1 MNRRA
6 GRPQGGPRGSTEQA
20 NALAEFLLALTAGST
35 VRELAARYHVGKT
48 LWGEYRAGLK
58 IIPLELLNRLVRDHT
73 PDEDTHRAR
82 LATAAHLHAAATAAQ
97 VPAPMPEAAAGAEGG
112 RSAPAGVAE
121 AAGDL
126 HEAAVGDPPV
136 GVAGGPLVAVGA
148 RRRRWSRPL
157 LLAAGGTALTLLTA
171 LVVLLVR
178 GPPRE
183 DAVFAVGPAGVGVFR
198 WDGTDAAGWTR
209 IGDEA
214 KRLYLGP
221 AGLFATRSD
230 DRLYRYEG
238 EPGRWSLISEPGREF
253 AISGEHVFRLAAD
266 GGSVAAWD
274 GEGTAWTTIGGPAA
288 RLYGGDPGLFATEPG
303 TGFIYRY
310 TGRPFAWKRIG
321 SAGSS
326 FALTGEDLYGLT
338 PDRTLVNRW
347 QPDDRTEPWPIWA
360 YAAGEAA
367 ELWGGRAGLFSTDPS
382 RSRLRVLA
390 DADNGVADQTWRD
403 IGPSGAE
410 VAVGRRAVYVLNG
423 NRSRIL
429 RWSGGAW
436 QDIGGPAQT
445 LAAG

>member
-20 NALAEFLLALTAGST
+20 NALAEFLQALTAGST

-73 PDEDTHRAR
+73 PDEHTHRTR
-82 LATAAHLHAAATAAQ
+82 LATAAQLHAAATAAQ
-97 VPAPMPEAAAGAEGG
+97 RPAPEAVAGAAGGG
-112 RSAPAGVAE
+112 PAPAGVAE
-121 AAGDL
+121 AA
-126 HEAAVGDPPV
+126 VGDPPV
-136 GVAGGPLVAVGA
+136 AAVGGPPVAMGA
-148 RRRRWSRPL
+148 RRRWSRPL
-157 LLAAGGTALTLLTA
+157 PLAAGGTVLALLAA
-171 LVVLLVR
+171 LVLVLKW

-209 IGDEA
+209 VGDEA
-214 KRLYLGP
+214 ERLYLGP
-221 AGLFATRSD
+221 AGVFATRSD
-230 DRLYRYEG
+230 DRLYRYDG
-238 EPGRWSLISEPGREF
+238 EPGRWSLISEPGRAF

-274 GEGTAWTTIGGPAA
+274 GEGTSWTTIGGPAT

-303 TGFIYRY
+303 TDFIYRY
-310 TGRPFAWKRIG
+310 TGSPFTWQRIG
-321 SAGSS
+321 TAGAS
-326 FALTGEDLYGLT
+326 FALTGDDLYGLV
-338 PDRTLVNRW
+338 PDRTRVNRW

-367 ELWGGRAGLFSTDPS
+367 ELWGGGAGLFSTDPS
-382 RSRLRVLA
+382 RTRLRVLA

-403 IGPSGAE
+403 IGPAGTE
-410 VAVGRRAVYVLNG
+410 VAVGRHAVYVLNG

>member
-35 VRELAARYHVGKT
+35 VRGLAARYHVGKT

-73 PDEDTHRAR
+73 PDEDTRRAR
-82 LATAAHLHAAATAAQ
+82 LATAARLHAAATAAQ
-97 VPAPMPEAAAGAEGG
+97 RPAP
-112 RSAPAGVAE
+112 APAAVAE
-121 AAGDL
+121 AAGDPPV
-126 HEAAVGDPPV
+126 AAVGGPP
-136 GVAGGPLVAVGA
+136 VAVGA
-148 RRRRWSRPL
+148 GRRRSRPL
-157 LLAAGGTALTLLTA
+157 LLAAGGTALTLLAA
-171 LVVLLVR
+171 LVLVLTW

-183 DAVFAVGPAGVGVFR
+183 DAVFAVGPAGVGVFS

-214 KRLYLGP
+214 ERLYLGP
-221 AGLFATRSD
+221 AGVFATRSD
-230 DRLYRYEG
+230 GRLYRYEG
-238 EPGRWSLISEPGREF
+238 EPGRWSLISEPGRDF

-274 GEGTAWTTIGGPAA
+274 GEGTSWTTIGGPAT

-303 TGFIYRY
+303 TDFIYRY
-310 TGRPFAWKRIG
+310 TGDPFTWQRIG
-321 SAGSS
+321 TAGAS
-326 FALTGEDLYGLT
+326 FALTGDDLYGLT
-338 PDRTLVNRW
+338 PDQARVNRW
-347 QPDDRTEPWPIWA
+347 QPDDRTEPWPTWA
-360 YAAGEAA
+360 YAAGGAA
-367 ELWGGRAGLFSTDPS
+367 ELWGGRAGLFSADPS

-390 DADNGVADQTWRD
+390 DAGNGVADQTWRD
-403 IGPSGAE
+403 IGPAGAE
-410 VAVGRRAVYVLNG
+410 VAVGRRAVYVLSG

>member
-73 PDEDTHRAR
+73 PDEDTRRAR
-82 LATAAHLHAAATAAQ
+82 LATAAQLHAAATAAQ
-97 VPAPMPEAAAGAEGG
+97 RPAPTPAA
-112 RSAPAGVAE
+112 VTE
-121 AAGDL
+121 AAGDPPV
-126 HEAAVGDPPV
+126 AVAGDPPV
-136 GVAGGPLVAVGA
+136 AVAGDPPVAVAGGPPVAVGA
-148 RRRRWSRPL
+148 GRRWSRPL
-157 LLAAGGTALTLLTA
+157 LLAAGGTALTLLAA
-171 LVVLLVR
+171 LVLVLTW
-178 GPPRE
+178 GPPRA
-183 DAVFAVGPAGVGVFR
+183 DAVFAVGPAGVGVFS

-214 KRLYLGP
+214 ERLHLGP
-221 AGLFATRSD
+221 AGVFATRSD

-238 EPGRWSLISEPGREF
+238 EPGRWSLVSEPGRDF

-266 GGSVAAWD
+266 GGSVAVWD
-274 GEGTAWTTIGGPAA
+274 GEGTSWTTIGGPAT

-303 TGFIYRY
+303 TDFIYRY
-310 TGRPFAWKRIG
+310 TGDPFTWQRIG
-321 SAGSS
+321 TAGAS
-326 FALTGEDLYGLT
+326 FALTGDDLYGLT
-338 PDRTLVNRW
+338 PDRTRVNHW
-347 QPDDRTEPWPIWA
+347 QPDDRTEPWPTWA

-390 DADNGVADQTWRD
+390 DAGNGVADQTWRD
-403 IGPSGAE
+403 IGPAGAE
-410 VAVGRRAVYVLNG
+410 VAVGRQAVYVLSG